1 MQSKQQRQKA
11 IWSQFISDE
20 EWAGY
25 AAALQI
31 VRKAKVEFLLGGA
44 FGLAVYTGRWRDT
57 KDLDLL
63 IHPRDRE
70 AIIQTLTEAGFADYY
85 NERPYDRGW
94 IYRATRNGF
103 LVDVIWAMA
112 NRRAEV
118 DDIWFER
125 APVLTIHGEKLRI
138 VPVEELLWHKL
149 YVLQRERC
157 DWPDVLNL
165 LYQNG
170 PTLDWQH
177 LLGRLG
183 KDVQLLKAILVVF
196 DWICPQVSME
206 LPDWIRKQFCI
217 EERNPSECGDWK
229 QNVGFLD
236 SRPWFAGLEP
246 ASKKLEH

>member
-1 MQSKQQRQKA
+1 MQSRNPRQKA

-25 AAALQI
+25 AAALQV
-31 VRKAKVEFLLGGA
+31 VRKSKVEFLIGGA

-70 AIIQTLTEAGFADYY
+70 AIVQTLTEAGFQDYY
-85 NERPYDRGW
+85 EQRSYDRGW

-118 DDIWFER
+118 DEAWFSR
-125 APVLTIHGEKLRI
+125 APLLSIHGEKLRV
-138 VPVEELLWHKL
+138 VPAEELLWHKL

-177 LLGRLG
+177 LLNRLG
-183 KDVQLLKAILVVF
+183 SDTQLLNAILLVF
-196 DWICPQVSME
+196 DWICPQVAME
-206 LPDWIRKQFCI
+206 LPEWVREQFGLKQRAPEDCL
-217 EERNPSECGDWK
+217 DWK
-229 QNVGFLD
+229 RNVSLLD

>member
-1 MQSKQQRQKA
+1 MQNKKPRQKA

-31 VRKAKVEFLLGGA
+31 VRKSKVEFLLGGA

-63 IHPRDRE
+63 IQPRDRE
-70 AIIQTLTEAGFADYY
+70 AIVQTLTDAGFTDYF
-85 NERPYDRGW
+85 EQRPYDRHW

-118 DDIWFER
+118 DEIWFTR
-125 APVLTIHGEKLRI
+125 APWLSIHGEKLRI
-138 VPVEELLWHKL
+138 VPAEELLWHKL

-177 LLGRLG
+177 LLDRVGN
-183 KDVQLLKAILVVF
+183 DTELLNAILLVF
-196 DWICPQVSME
+196 DWICPQVAME
-206 LPDWIRKQFCI
+206 LPDQIRQQFGL
-217 EERNPSECGDWK
+217 RQHDANECLDWK
-229 QNVGFLD
+229 KNVALLD

-246 ASKKLEH
+246 PNQKLEH

>member
-1 MQSKQQRQKA
+1 MQSRKPRQKA
-11 IWSQFISDE
+11 IWSQFISEE

-25 AAALQI
+25 ASALEV
-31 VRKAKVEFLLGGA
+31 VRKSKVEFLIGGA

-70 AIIQTLTEAGFADYY
+70 PIVQTLTDAGFKDYY
-85 NERPYDRGW
+85 DQRPYDRGW

-118 DDIWFER
+118 DDVWFAR
-125 APVLTIHGEKLRI
+125 APTLSIHGEKLRI
-138 VPVEELLWHKL
+138 VPAEELLWHKL

-157 DWPDVLNL
+157 DWPDALNL
-165 LYQNG
+165 LFQNG
-170 PTLDWQH
+170 PTLDWPH
-177 LLGRLG
+177 LLDRIGN
-183 KDVQLLKAILVVF
+183 DALLLNALLLVF

-206 LPDWIRKQFCI
+206 LPENVRTQFGLRQ
-217 EERNPSECGDWK
+217 RNPAECLDWK
-229 QNVGFLD
+229 KNVGLLD